1 MRVKFGKSKSGAS
14 IRKYVIILIIHNTK
28 ERVEPIIINIIVM
41 NTFNILSRCTI
52 LDMCKEG

>member
-14 IRKYVIILIIHNTK
+14 IRKNVIILIIHNTK
-28 ERVEPIIINIIVM
+28 AEEGRANNNIIVM